1 MLLFIINGE
10 TGLPKSSQKRGC
22 IFEGGV
28 GNLFEASSYIC
39 NKERKNIVELTLT

>member
-1 MLLFIINGE
+1 MV
-10 TGLPKSSQKRGC
+10 KRG
-22 IFEGGV
+22 FLNPLKNEGVYLRGGGGGGGGV